1 MPLMKRCCGL
11 LLALAFFLT
20 SAGTA
25 FAEIAP
31 LPIDDSPGYPPL
43 KEGYLSD
50 LEYQDPSIHVTI
62 ETGREFNT
70 NYWLARITI
79 KDPSQLRTTSANGFD
94 GTRTVA
100 GKTLARRMKAA
111 FAINGDYFSYRN
123 DGFLI
128 RQGVQYRDLPSG
140 KRDVML
146 LDEKGDM
153 HIVRRATSEAL
164 APYME
169 KNIINS
175 FNFGP
180 ALVVDGEK
188 MRGFIDNDD
197 AALLG
202 RQRMGLA
209 QVKKG
214 ELEYI
219 ALACTG
225 PKWGNSGW
233 TLDQFAQMMMRLGVE
248 NAYNL
253 DGGNSTMVMFKGEYV
268 NRINEE
274 TMRTISDIIYFA
286 SAWPEGKE

>member
-1 MPLMKRCCGL
+1 MPFKRRVGGL
-11 LLALAFFLT
+11 VLALAFFL
-20 SAGTA
+20 APALGLAEA
-25 FAEIAP
+25 FK
-31 LPIDDSPGYPPL
+31 LPIDDSPGFAPDPA
-43 KEGYLSD
+43 GYLSD
-50 LEYQDPSIHVTI
+50 LEYQDESIHVTI

-70 NYWLARITI
+70 NYWLARISI

-100 GKTLARRMKAA
+100 GKTLARRMKAV

-123 DGFLI
+123 NGFLI
-128 RQGVQYRDLPSG
+128 RQGTQYRDLPDG
-140 KRDVML
+140 FRDVL
-146 LDEKGDM
+146 LIDEAGDF
-153 HIVRRATSEAL
+153 HIVRAATTEKI
-164 APYME
+164 APYLE

-180 ALVVDGEK
+180 GLMIDGK
-188 MRGFIDNDD
+188 KRTGFIDNDD

-214 ELEYI
+214 ELNYI

-233 TLDQFAQMMMRLGVE
+233 TLAQFAEMMRRLKVE

-253 DGGNSTMVMFKGEYV
+253 DGGNSTMVMFKGGYV

-274 TMRTISDIIYFA
+274 TMRTISDIVYFA
-286 SAWPEGKE
+286 SAVPEKGE

>member
-1 MPLMKRCCGL
+1 MPLMKRLCGIVL
-11 LLALAFFLT
+11 VLAFFLT
-20 SAGTA
+20 SAGA
-25 FAEIAP
+25 ALAEVTP
-31 LPIDDSPGYPPL
+31 LPIDDSPGHPPL
-43 KEGYLSD
+43 AEGYLSD
-50 LEYQDPSIHVTI
+50 LEYEDPSIRVII

-70 NYWLARITI
+70 NYWLARVTI

-100 GKTLARRMKAA
+100 GKTLARRMQAV

-140 KRDVML
+140 RRDVML

-153 HIVRRATSEAL
+153 HIVRRATAEAL

-180 ALVVDGEK
+180 ALVVDGQK

-253 DGGNSTMVMFKGEYV
+253 DGGNSTMVMFKGDYV

-286 SAWPEGKE
+286 SAWPGEKE

>member
-1 MPLMKRCCGL
+1 MPLLKRSCGFV
-11 LLALAFFLT
+11 LALAFFLT
-20 SAGTA
+20 AA
-25 FAEIAP
+25 RAQIMP
-31 LPIDDSPGYPPL
+31 LPIDDSPGYPPAAS
-43 KEGYLSD
+43 GYAGD

-70 NYWLARITI
+70 DYWLARISI
-79 KDPSQLRTTSANGFD
+79 KDPSQLRTTAANGFD

-100 GKTLARRMKAA
+100 GKTLARRMKAV

-128 RQGVQYRDLPSG
+128 RQGTQYRDLPSG
-140 KRDVML
+140 KRDVL
-146 LDEKGDM
+146 LIDEAGDF
-153 HIVRRATSEAL
+153 HIVRRATAEKL

-169 KNIINS
+169 KKIINS

-180 ALVVDGEK
+180 ALMVEGEK

-202 RQRMGLA
+202 RQRMALA

-233 TLDQFAQMMMRLGVE
+233 TLAQLAEMLKRLGVE

-253 DGGNSTMVMFKGEYV
+253 DGGNSTMVMFKGDYV

-274 TMRTISDIIYFA
+274 TMREISDIVYFA
-286 SAWPEGKE
+286 SAWKEEGN

>member
-1 MPLMKRCCGL
+1 MSLIKRCFGF
-11 LLALAFFLT
+11 LLALTFFLT
-20 SAGTA
+20 STGAA
-25 FAEIAP
+25 SAQIKP
-31 LPIDDSPGYPPL
+31 LPIDDNPGYPPL
-43 KEGYLSD
+43 EKGYLSD
-50 LEYQDPSIHVTI
+50 MEYEDPSIHVAI

-79 KDPSQLRTTSANGFD
+79 KDPSQLRTVSANGFD
-94 GTRTVA
+94 STRTMSGRA
-100 GKTLARRMKAA
+100 LANRVNAV

-128 RQGVQYRDLPSG
+128 RQGKQYRDLPSG
-140 KRDVML
+140 KRDVMM

-153 HIVRRATSEAL
+153 HIVRRATAEAL
-164 APYME
+164 APYIE

-180 ALVVDGEK
+180 ALVVDGER
-188 MRGFIDNDD
+188 MGGFVDNDD

-214 ELEYI
+214 ELNYI

-233 TLDQFAQMMMRLGVE
+233 TLDQFSQMMERLGVE

-253 DGGNSTMVMFKGEYV
+253 DGGNSTMLMFQGGYV

-286 SAWPEGKE
+286 SAWPEE

>member
-1 MPLMKRCCGL
+1 
-11 LLALAFFLT
+11 
-20 SAGTA
+20 
-25 FAEIAP
+25 
-31 LPIDDSPGYPPL
+31 
-43 KEGYLSD
+43 
-50 LEYQDPSIHVTI
+50 
-62 ETGREFNT
+62 
-70 NYWLARITI
+70 
-79 KDPSQLRTTSANGFD
+79 
-94 GTRTVA
+94 
-100 GKTLARRMKAA
+100 
-111 FAINGDYFSYRN
+111 
-123 DGFLI
+123 
-128 RQGVQYRDLPSG
+128 
-140 KRDVML
+140 ML
-146 LDEKGDM
+146 LDENGDM
-153 HIVRRATSEAL
+153 HIVRRATAETL

-214 ELEYI
+214 ELDYI

-233 TLDQFAQMMMRLGVE
+233 TLDQFAQMMKRLDVE

-253 DGGNSTMVMFKGEYV
+253 DGGNSTMVMFKGDYV

-286 SAWPEGKE
+286 SAWPGEGE